1 MQLGIK
7 AILDVDELLVISEAF
22 KHWEILYQE
31 GQERVLGMTYG
42 HCQIFIDSVS
52 NNIEFP
58 YLKVKK
64 AIDYLRLLRNEKN
77 DQKDIEKIEKA
88 IHLLSNAMN
97 HLYQAQ
103 KVQS

>member
-7 AILDVDELLVISEAF
+7 AILDVDELLIISEAF
-22 KHWEILYQE
+22 KHWEVLYKE

-42 HCQIFIDSVS
+42 HCQVFIDSVS

-64 AIDYLRLLRNEKN
+64 AVDYLRLLKNE
-77 DQKDIEKIEKA
+77 QKDTEKIEKA

-103 KVQS
+103 KIQN